1 MKNNYSLSQY
11 LQNHYFKRD
20 NFSTLQEMLYTVAEK
35 YSDKTAFVLKDK
47 AGYTYN
53 VSSNPDMQ
61 NILARE
67 MNYNMK
73 PQSILVP
80 ASQGYVK
87 VSSYVTLHQL
97 EDGVLNFDKNFAGR
111 YDGQWNTPAKARK
124 FVAKYKLRK

>member
-1 MKNNYSLSQY
+1 LTATERYQTSCIDHEANAY
-11 LQNHYFKRD
+11 LF
-20 NFSTLQEMLYTVAEK
+20 LTVDQKPGQMSVTDE
-35 YSDKTAFVLKDK
+35 
-47 AGYTYN
+47 AGNTYN
-53 VSSNPDMQ
+53 VSSNPEMQ

-67 MNYNMK
+67 MNYSMK